1 MQREVK
7 SLRVHRNGSATSP
20 READIEP
27 MKHRDV
33 AGGFLAWLGHPV
45 SPQGDAWHVGQAIT
59 CGVNDRTAWLPDVD
73 ECAAAGQNRT

>member
-1 MQREVK
+1 
-7 SLRVHRNGSATSP
+7 
-20 READIEP
+20 